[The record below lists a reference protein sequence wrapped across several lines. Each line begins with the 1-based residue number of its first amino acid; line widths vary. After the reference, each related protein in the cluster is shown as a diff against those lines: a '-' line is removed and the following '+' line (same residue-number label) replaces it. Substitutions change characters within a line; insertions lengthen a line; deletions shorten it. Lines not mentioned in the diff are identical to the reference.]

1 MANATVQC
9 WGNNGAGQLGDGTT
23 TERHAPVSVSGI
35 NGLTDSSATAI
46 PSFGRTLAPVVP
58 STSGPSAPLYVQ
70 TSDATS
76 HSVKVSWRV
85 PVWNGG
91 TPITNYKIQYRK
103 LGVTTWKTF
112 AHRASTSKSLIVSGL
127 DSATTYEFRVAAVNS
142 VGTGPWG
149 VQEST
154 AETGDSHTC
163 AVTVNGKVKCW
174 GWNVFGQLGDGSTID
189 SHVPVAVIGFTG
201 SEESTTAVRVSAGGL
216 HSCAVLVNG
225 TVKCWG
231 DNASGQ
237 LGDGSTTPSTV
248 PVLVSGI
255 TGQSRSSFAVNVT
268 AGGGDTCALMANG
281 TVKCWGYNVD
291 GQLGDGSNSDSSTPV
306 VVQGIDGSSPSKT
319 AVTVHTTGPQTCA
332 LMADGTVMCWG
343 RNNYGQLG
351 DNSNTSSN
359 VPVVVSGIDG
369 LSASS
374 TAVSVAAGGYHSCAA
389 MADGSVQCWGSNLHG
404 ALGDGQPM
412 DSLVPVVV
420 SGLDGSS
427 ASSSA
432 VSVSAGSF
440 HSCAVLAD
448 GTSACWGW
456 NMNGTL
462 GDGSLADSS
471 VPVWVSGLTGLS
483 PASYVS
489 VTSAGGYHSC
499 ALMVDRSLQCWGYNV
514 DGQLGDD
521 STVNRLSAV
530 DVSGLDGSNSS
541 RSVRQAAT
549 GTTLLESRPP
559 KRPLLSRPVPVVV
572 IDRDA
577 DSIAIRWG
585 VPADNGGKHI
595 DSYRVNYRI
604 KGSPQWTDSV
614 TVRYSQL
621 HLQVNGLKSGVKYE
635 FQVRAHNVNGLG
647 EPSRIVSE
655 TVPVRAPSP
664 IVVKKLWNHRVI
676 MLTWLAVQTP
686 AHSPVTAYVMS
697 CQVDDGETFR
707 TRVAPDELTASVKVP
722 TTQLYSCRV
731 AGVTDAGRGFGSE
744 RAFVS
749 ERIQDRKQR

>member
-1 MANATVQC
+1 
-9 WGNNGAGQLGDGTT
+9 
-23 TERHAPVSVSGI
+23 
-35 NGLTDSSATAI
+35 
-46 PSFGRTLAPVVP
+46 
-58 STSGPSAPLYVQ
+58 
-70 TSDATS
+70 
-76 HSVKVSWRV
+76 VKVSWFA
-85 PVWNGG
+85 PVWNDGS
-91 TPITNYKIQYRK
+91 PITNYKVQYRK
-103 LGVTTWKTF
+103 FGATTWKTF
-112 AHRASTSKSLIVSGL
+112 AHRVSTATSITVGGL
-127 DSATTYEFRVAAVNS
+127 NSATTYEFRVAAVNS
-142 VGTGPWG
+142 VGTGPWS

-154 AETGDSHTC
+154 AEAGESHTC
-163 AVTVNGKVKCW
+163 AVTVDGTAKCW
-174 GWNVFGQLGDGSTID
+174 GENSYGQLGDGSTVD
-189 SHVPVAVIGFTG
+189 SDVPVAVNGLTG
-201 SEESTTAVRVSAGGL
+201 SGASSTAVSVTSGSG
-216 HSCAVLVNG
+216 HSCAVMANG

-231 DNASGQ
+231 KNDIGQ
-237 LGDGSTTPSTV
+237 LGDGTTTNRRV
-248 PVLVSGI
+248 PVSVSGI
-255 TGQSRSSFAVNVT
+255 TGLTPATTAVSVT
-268 AGGGDTCALMANG
+268 AGGGSTCALMANG
-281 TVKCWGYNVD
+281 TVKCWGYNYD
-291 GQLGDGSNSDSSTPV
+291 GQLGDGSNTDSLIPIAV
-306 VVQGIDGSSPSKT
+306 RGIDGASSSNT
-319 AVTVHTTGPQTCA
+319 AVTVHITASVACA
-332 LMADGTVMCWG
+332 LMADGTVKCWG
-343 RNNYGQLG
+343 RNNFGQLG
-351 DNSNTSSN
+351 NNSRAASN
-359 VPVVVSGIDG
+359 VPVAVTGITG
-369 LSASS
+369 SSAAS
-374 TAVSVAAGGYHSCAA
+374 TAVSVSAGGYHSCAL
-389 MADGSVQCWGSNLHG
+389 MANGAVQCWGSNLHG
-404 ALGDGQPM
+404 QLGDNVTVG
-412 DSLVPVVV
+412 DSLIPVLV
-420 SGLDGSS
+420 SGIDGLDGS
-427 ASSSA
+427 APA
-432 VSVSAGSF
+432 VSVSAGTF
-440 HSCAVLAD
+440 HTCAVMVD
-448 GTSACWGW
+448 RTVTCWGW

-462 GDGSLADSS
+462 GDNSLVDSS
-471 VPVWVSGLTGLS
+471 VPVLVSGPNGSL
-483 PASYVS
+483 PASSAS
-489 VTSAGGYHSC
+489 VVSAGGFHSC
-499 ALMVDRSLQCWGYNV
+499 ALMEDASLQCWGYNV

-595 DSYRVNYRI
+595 DGYRVSYRV
-604 KGSPQWTDSV
+604 KGSPTWTDSV
-614 TVRYSQL
+614 MVRYSQL
-621 HLQVNGLKSGVKYE
+621 HLRIDGLKFGVTYE